1 MILFVRIYKGI
12 RMKET
17 KTRSMMRR
25 LKVTHAELAKEL
37 GIVKGTVDSYRISM
51 PKKLDLMIDGLR
63 YRKLVRFLFEEELK
77 NKNNK

>member
-1 MILFVRIYKGI
+1 
-12 RMKET
+12 MKET
-17 KTRSMMRR
+17 KTRIMMRK

-77 NKNNK
+77 DKNKK

>member
-1 MILFVRIYKGI
+1 
-12 RMKET
+12 MKET
-17 KTRSMMRR
+17 KTRILMRK

-37 GIVKGTVDSYRISM
+37 GIVKGTVDTYRTSM

-77 NKNNK
+77 ISLKNNKIK

>member
-1 MILFVRIYKGI
+1 MKDTKIRIL
-12 RMKET
+12 
-17 KTRSMMRR
+17 MRK

-37 GIVKGTVDSYRISM
+37 GIVKGTVDSYRTSM

-77 NKNNK
+77 SRRKDS

>member
-1 MILFVRIYKGI
+1 MKDVRI
-12 RMKET
+12 RAL
-17 KTRSMMRR
+17 MRK

-37 GIVKGTVDSYRISM
+37 GIVKGTVDSYRTSM

-77 NKNNK
+77 THTKTNKLK